1 MSKITI
7 EIVDG
12 YGEAPHYES
21 HKRAKNWTA
30 KVQPHLPSP
39 GGLKRE
45 FLDTARNR
53 EFFDADGIE
62 VGDVLEF
69 GADYYTTRGGK
80 KPSRRYFHVEE
91 VSESALVGTLKKE
104 KPSK

>member
-1 MSKITI
+1 MSEKIEI

-21 HKRAKNWTA
+21 HKRGKNWTA
-30 KVQPHLPSP
+30 KVWPHRPSP

-53 EFFDADGIE
+53 EFFAASGIE
-62 VGDVLEF
+62 AGDVLEF
-69 GADYYTTRGGK
+69 GADYYTGKGGK
-80 KPSRRYFHVEE
+80 KPSRRYLTVTEITE
-91 VSESALVGTLKKE
+91 GKIVGTYSKN
-104 KPSK
+104 KPV